1 MSCLPPVKIL
11 WRYVKLCASACGLS
25 SSRVAN
31 GGHMTKADLVDL
43 LSYTSMKS
51 YLETALMLL
60 DLMLSPEEINPIP

>member
-1 MSCLPPVKIL
+1 
-11 WRYVKLCASACGLS
+11 
-25 SSRVAN
+25 
-31 GGHMTKADLVDL
+31 MTKADLVDL